1 MVKKLFKHE
10 FLSYVRA
17 MGIVYGILLT
27 MAAATRIISLFE
39 SDTNAYYIIRSFS
52 NITYIVSAAATVGFA
67 FVLGIV
73 RFYKNMFSAE
83 GYLTHTLPVTA
94 GQHILVKAVTA
105 VCVNWVSVIVA
116 LLSVF
121 IAIPYEEMKETL
133 DGFLYI
139 FGQLLALDSM
149 QSIWVGLEYF
159 ILLVLSSFS
168 SVMLYYACI
177 SLGQLSKKNRILAA
191 VGVYF
196 LYYILTQIVSTVVT
210 IILTALASMSVYLY
224 DILFWVGEHP
234 MEAYHTIMWVI
245 IVFSLLFAIAEYLVI
260 RWVLTKKLNLE

>member
-39 SDTNAYYIIRSFS
+39 SDTDAYRIISTFS
-52 NITYIVSAAATVGFA
+52 NITYIVSAAATIGFA
-67 FVLGIV
+67 FVMGIV

-94 GQHILVKAVTA
+94 GQHILVKSVTA
-105 VCVNWVSVIVA
+105 VCVNWISVIVV

-121 IAIPYEEMKETL
+121 IAIPYEQVEETL
-133 DGFLYI
+133 LDILYI
-139 FGQLLALDSM
+139 FGQLLALDST
-149 QSIWVGLEYF
+149 QSFWIVLEYF
-159 ILLVLSSFS
+159 ILLVISSFS
-168 SVMLYYACI
+168 SIMLYYACI
-177 SLGQLSKKNRILAA
+177 SLGQLSRKNRILAA

-210 IILTALASMSVYLY
+210 VILTTLASMSVYMY
-224 DILFWVGEHP
+224 DILFWVAEHP
-234 MEAYHTIMWVI
+234 MEVYHTVMWVI
-245 IVFSLLFAIAEYLVI
+245 IVFSLLFVIAEYLVI

>member
-10 FLSYVRA
+10 FLSYARA
-17 MGIVYGILLT
+17 MAIVYGILLT

-39 SDTNAYYIIRSFS
+39 SDTDAYRIISTFS
-52 NITYIVSAAATVGFA
+52 NITYIVSAAAAIGFA

-73 RFYKNMFSAE
+73 RFYKNMFTAE

-94 GQHILVKAVTA
+94 DQHILVKTVTA
-105 VCVNWVSVIVA
+105 VCVNWISVIVVF
-116 LLSVF
+116 LSAF
-121 IAIPYEEMKETL
+121 IAIPYEQIKE
-133 DGFLYI
+133 FLQDFFYI
-139 FGQLLALDSM
+139 FDLLLKWYST
-149 QSIWVGLEYF
+149 QSFWIGLEYF
-159 ILLVLSSFS
+159 ILLLITSFS

-177 SLGQLSKKNRILAA
+177 SLGQLSRKNRILAA

-210 IILTALASMSVYLY
+210 VILTTLASMSVYMY
-224 DILFWVGEHP
+224 DILFWVTEHP
-234 MEAYHTIMWVI
+234 MEVYHTVMWVI
-245 IVFSLLFAIAEYLVI
+245 IFFQLLFAVAEYFVI

>member
-10 FLSYVRA
+10 FLSYARA

-27 MAAATRIISLFE
+27 MAAATRIIYLFE
-39 SDTNAYYIIRSFS
+39 SDTDAYYIIRSFS
-52 NITYIVSAAATVGFA
+52 NTTYFVSAAAAFGFA
-67 FVLGIV
+67 FVMGIV
-73 RFYKNMFSAE
+73 RFYKNMFTAE

-105 VCVNWVSVIVA
+105 VSVNWLSAIVV

-121 IAIPYEEMKETL
+121 IAIPYKEMAETL

-139 FGQLLALDSM
+139 FDQFLAQDSI
-149 QSIWVGLEYF
+149 QVILFGLEYF
-159 ILLVLSSFS
+159 ILLALSSFS

-177 SLGQLSKKNRILAA
+177 SLGQLSRKNRILAA

-196 LYYILTQIVSTVVT
+196 AYYILTQIAST
-210 IILTALASMSVYLY
+210 ILTIFLTTLAAMSAYMY
-224 DILFWVGEHP
+224 DLLFWVGEHP
-234 MEAYHTIMWVI
+234 TETSHTIMWII
-245 IVFSLLFAIAEYLVI
+245 IVFTFLFVAVEYFVI

>member
-39 SDTNAYYIIRSFS
+39 SDTNAYHIILSFS
-52 NITYIVSAAATVGFA
+52 NLTYIVSAAATIGFA
-67 FVLGIV
+67 FVIGIV

-94 GQHILVKAVTA
+94 GQHILVKSVTA
-105 VCVNWVSVIVA
+105 VSMNWLSAIVA

-121 IAIPYEEMKETL
+121 IALPYEQVEETL
-133 DGFLYI
+133 LDILYI
-139 FGQLLALDSM
+139 FGQLLAVDST
-149 QSIWVGLEYF
+149 QSFWFGLEYF
-159 ILLVLSSFS
+159 VLLVLSSFS

-196 LYYILTQIVSTVVT
+196 LYYIISQIVSTIVT
-210 IILTALASMSVYLY
+210 IILTALASISVYLY
-224 DILFWVGEHP
+224 DFLFWVGEHP
-234 MEAYHTIMWVI
+234 TEVYHTVMWI
-245 IVFSLLFAIAEYLVI
+245 IIFFQLVFAVAEYFVI